1 MNMLFGKI
9 LFCVL
14 VCLPLVIQSCGAS
27 ASLSGL
33 QSELE
38 RFVEGKDARI
48 GVAVIID
55 GRDTVSVNG
64 TRDFPMMSVFKFPV
78 ALAVVDHCAK
88 SGIALTDTLD
98 IPAAMIRE
106 NTWSPLRERYGVA
119 DMRLSIDELLD
130 YSLRFSD
137 NNACDLLI
145 DFVGGVATV
154 DSLMQSYGFSGICI
168 SYNEDG
174 MHRDPYLCYVNRST
188 PLQMASLFD
197 VFADS
202 MRCSSAEM
210 MTIAR
215 MLETCDT
222 GRDRLVAPVEGSG
235 VVVGHKTGTGDRNTQ
250 GRLIGV
256 NDCGYFLLPDG
267 SRYVVAV
274 FIADSAYGMDETS
287 QLIAR
292 ISEIVYNNVA
302 RE

>member
-1 MNMLFGKI
+1 MLFGKM

-14 VCLPLVIQSCGAS
+14 ICLPLIIQSCGS
-27 ASLSGL
+27 SPRLSGL

-38 RFVEGKDARI
+38 RFAEGKDARI

-64 TRDFPMMSVFKFPV
+64 YRDFPMMSVFKFPV
-78 ALAVVDHCAK
+78 TLAVVDHCAK

-106 NTWSPLRERYGVA
+106 TTWSPLRERYGVA
-119 DMRLSIDELLD
+119 DMRLSIYELLD

-145 DFVGGVATV
+145 DLVGGVANV
-154 DSLMQSYGFSGICI
+154 DSLMQFYGFFGICVK
-168 SYNEDG
+168 YNEDD
-174 MHRDPYLCYVNRST
+174 MHHEPYLCYLNRST

-202 MRCSSAEM
+202 MRSSSEEM
-210 MTIAR
+210 IAIAR

-235 VVVGHKTGTGDRNTQ
+235 VVVGHKTGTGDRNTK

-267 SRYVVAV
+267 SRYVIAV
-274 FIADSAYGMDETS
+274 FIADSAYGIDETS

-292 ISEIVYNNVA
+292 ISEIVYNSIT
-302 RE
+302 RK